1 MKHKKTGIENFP
13 KMKRKEKVRPFKIES
28 IYKSILKDEIQLFK
42 LKNLFPLDKVVC
54 YVWYSF
60 ILFFLSFSSYNSQAQ
75 VIPPS
80 PGSSTLIRNITNP
93 VNYATG
99 VVGIQIP
106 LHTFTCGDIHI
117 PIALSY
123 QAFGIKVRD
132 AAAWTGL
139 GWNLS
144 TGGKI
149 TRMVRKRPDENGYN
163 RELAQSEKDGVKAAS
178 LQNWYNN
185 FLDWHDGD
193 FDGEPDVYYYELP
206 DRSGMFVRDVAGKAW
221 TIPYQPLDIRRVNN
235 EYFIISDERGNTY
248 TFGVEGME
256 TSEVTTYTN
265 KDATKKTFSYT
276 STWNL
281 TAISD
286 ACNNQVR
293 FNYISGKQ
301 MTLQDRDTRANI
313 LIKNDNGIYVVKK
326 RDSTIQYS
334 TTVIQPKYLRY
345 MVGDSGDCIFF
356 ESEEELENEINTR
369 RLSEIK
375 IYNTMGDYLKSI
387 RFGYSYFGTTSK
399 RLKLDKV
406 YEYANAKTLL
416 LGCFEYAP
424 WYIPNRETRDFDHW
438 GYYNKANNKSDLV
451 KEVFLGI
458 RLPGAS
464 REANLTYARSGV
476 LTRIYTATGGYI
488 DYEYELNQGIYK
500 EKDLEKAIEGGGL
513 RIKAIRQYTNDNSA
527 PIETTFSY
535 TLPGKEKT
543 SGTVNSRFLY
553 YYGKGWTYQPTG
565 GGFMASSELVLPVIG
580 ASRSLGDIFDYD
592 GASIHYNVVTVHH
605 PDGSRQ
611 EYYYTGNEKKDEP
624 SLVYEMPALHLPPIP
639 NTFDG
644 MPNSS
649 RFWRRGLLW
658 QEIIYDSNNDTLRYT
673 YNHYDFKPKEGSCVA
688 GYVPGLM
695 IGYDDL
701 IGFLWKYEWISEAV
715 LLKSTRSWGQNQPE
729 QEVTYIYS
737 EDDLLPLEIKTKNKI
752 SGEETRVVYHYPKD
766 YLEEVKLASS
776 DYPVAYA
783 LCRMLLKQIRNLPVE
798 VISLKDNKVVGGQI
812 YEYKVIDQPDGKYSI
827 WLAEK
832 KNLLLNIPRANYV
845 AYHFSE
851 GLPVCDS
858 NYETERI
865 YDQYN
870 KYGKLVT
877 SHVKEGN
884 YHTII
889 YGYNET
895 LPVAV
900 VENAHFNQVYYS
912 NFAEDPQA
920 VEIEGINGKE
930 KVVEGSVRISM
941 KNFLPGTY
949 QINSWISTDNGQSW
963 SWRSQLVFL
972 SASGDIMYQADS
984 LEGVA
989 FISDDNSAE
998 ESVSGES
1005 SSSQTE
1011 FEGSSCITV
1020 GLVGNLI
1027 KEVQIIPQYS
1037 FITTADYIPGIG
1049 KTSESDQNGKTSYYQ
1064 YDELGRLI
1072 RLLDDEG
1079 NVLNEYDYYIAP

>member
-1 MKHKKTGIENFP
+1 MKHKKTGIVNFP
-13 KMKRKEKVRPFKIES
+13 KVKRKEEVQAFKIENVC
-28 IYKSILKDEIQLFK
+28 KARLKDEIQVFK
-42 LKNLFPLDKVVC
+42 LKNLFPRNKVP
-54 YVWYSF
+54 YYALYSF
-60 ILFFLSFSSYNSQAQ
+60 VLFLLIFSSYNSRAQ
-75 VIPPS
+75 VIPPA
-80 PGSSTLIRNITNP
+80 PGSSTLIRDITNP

-106 LHTFTCGDIHI
+106 LHTFSCGDIHI
-117 PIALSY
+117 PISLSY
-123 QAFGIKVRD
+123 QASGIKVRD
-132 AAAWTGL
+132 ASGWTGL

-163 RELAQSEKDGVKAAS
+163 RELAQSEKDGIKAAS

-206 DRSGMFVRDVAGKAW
+206 DRSGMFVRDVTGKAW
-221 TIPYQPLDIRRVNN
+221 TIPYQPLDIRRVNDQ
-235 EYFIISDERGNTY
+235 YFVISDERGYTY
-248 TFGVEGME
+248 TFGLGGME

-281 TAISD
+281 TAVSD
-286 ACNNQVR
+286 ACNNQIR
-293 FNYISGKQ
+293 FDYISGNQ
-301 MTLQDRDTRANI
+301 MIVQDRDSRASI
-313 LIKNDNGIYVVKK
+313 LVKNDNGIYVLKE

-345 MVGDSGDCIFF
+345 IVADSGDCIFF
-356 ESEEELENEINTR
+356 ESEEDPENEINTR

-387 RFGYSYFGTTSK
+387 RLGYSYFGTTSK

-424 WYIPNRETRDFDHW
+424 WYIPNRDTRDFDHW
-438 GYYNKANNKSDLV
+438 GYYNKANNKSDFV
-451 KEVFLGI
+451 KEIFEGVQF
-458 RLPGAS
+458 PGAS
-464 REANLTYARSGV
+464 REANLTYASSGV
-476 LTRIYTATGGYI
+476 LTRVYTATGGYI
-488 DYEYELNQGIYK
+488 DYEYELNKGVYEDK
-500 EKDLEKAIEGGGL
+500 GLEKTIEGGGL
-513 RIKAIRQYTNDNSA
+513 RIKAIRQYTDNNSV

-543 SGTVNSRFLY
+543 SGTVNSKFLY
-553 YYGKGWTYQPTG
+553 YYGKGWTYQQAG
-565 GGFMASSELVLPVIG
+565 GGAMAYNELVLPVIG

-592 GASIHYNVVTVHH
+592 GAPVHYDVVTVHH
-605 PDGSRQ
+605 PNGSRHV
-611 EYYYTGNEKKDEP
+611 YYYTGNEKKDEP
-624 SLVYEMPALHLPPIP
+624 SLVYEMPALHLPPIE
-639 NTFDG
+639 NTFTG

-658 QEIIYDSNNDTLRYT
+658 QEIMYDSNNDTLSYI
-673 YNHYDFKPKEGSCVA
+673 YNHYDYKPKKGGRVA

-695 IGYDDL
+695 IGYNGL
-701 IGFLWKYEWISEAV
+701 IGFLWKYEWVSEAI
-715 LLKSTRSWGQNQPE
+715 LLKSTYSWGQNQPE

-752 SGEETRVVYHYPKD
+752 SGEETCVVYHYPED
-766 YLEEVKLASS
+766 YKEEVKSASS

-783 LCRMLLKQIRNLPVE
+783 LNRMLVKQVRNLPVE
-798 VISLKDNKVVGGQI
+798 IVYLKNNKVVGGQI
-812 YEYKVIDQPDGKYSI
+812 YEYKVIDQPSGKYSI
-827 WLAEK
+827 RLAEK
-832 KNLLLNIPRANYV
+832 KNLLLNTSRTNYV

-851 GLPVCDS
+851 GLSVFDS
-858 NYETERI
+858 NYETEVF

-884 YHTII
+884 YNTII

-895 LPVAV
+895 LPVAS
-900 VENAHFNQVYYS
+900 VENANFNQVYYS

-920 VEIEGINGKE
+920 MEIEGINGKE
-930 KVVEGSVRISM
+930 KVVNGPVRISM
-941 KNFLPGTY
+941 ENFPSGTY
-949 QINSWISTDNGQSW
+949 QVNSWISTDNGQSW
-963 SWRSQLVFL
+963 SWRSQSVFV
-972 SASGDIMYQADS
+972 SASGAILYPADS
-984 LEGVA
+984 MEGIA
-989 FISDDNSAE
+989 FMSDDTSSE
-998 ESVSGES
+998 GSVSGES
-1005 SSSQTE
+1005 SSSQTVPE
-1011 FEGSSCITV
+1011 SSCYITV
-1020 GLVGNLI
+1020 GFVGNLI
-1027 KEVQIIPQYS
+1027 KEVRIIPQNS
-1037 FITTADYIPGIG
+1037 FITTADYLPGIG
-1049 KTSESDQNGKTSYYQ
+1049 KTSETDQNGKTSYYQ

-1072 RLLDDEG
+1072 RLLDNEG